1 MGARPPLLQFTS
13 PRLWSASG
21 TRERA
26 TAPSGTKA
34 VLLLPLPVLYGAETS
49 KARSERVGVRGSI
62 RTFGLAESPL
72 TLTLSPQ
79 AVRGKDLRRL

>member
-34 VLLLPLPVLYGAETS
+34 VLLLPLPVLYG
-49 KARSERVGVRGSI
+49 ERVGVRGSI

-79 AVRGKDLRRL
+79 AGRGKDLRRF